1 MKPLLI
7 LFFMIFAAHSKANL
21 HLAPPDFNIPEGR
34 AVFVDFTDSH
44 HQIVFD
50 GKKRRAT
57 ATSTIT
63 FFNTKPGMP
72 IFDLVETPSLVEIDG
87 VAVEQKLISLPGGES
102 EVRIAL
108 KRLEPGVHTLKVV
121 NRIKR
126 NVRFS
131 LFRNVKAG
139 FWIRDLK
146 SRMFWEQYLP
156 VNLEY
161 DQHPRTMDIEF
172 KGRKIHN
179 QALYANGKVERTSV
193 NTWRIEYPAWYTVS
207 APYFHTFRAGSKPT
221 STFNLTSIDGRQIP
235 ITIYTQFPWRVSTF
249 VRDTVK
255 VFHEL
260 EADYGPWPNEF
271 FIAYGSGFG
280 GMEHAGATQTS
291 LGALDHEMLHCYFA
305 KGVLPANGNTGWIDE
320 AIARWRD
327 DGYPTRYA
335 PGVPANLAGRS
346 IYARNTNSQAYAHGS
361 HFLSYLDSMMQ
372 NVGGMKAFLRGY
384 FQAYKYTLVTTDHF
398 INNLEFFTGMSLRQM
413 FQDNVFT
420 ATPEKSLEMHGDHAH
435 PEMTDEMLEALL

>member
-1 MKPLLI
+1 MKPFLI
-7 LFFMIFAAHSKANL
+7 LIFMIFAAQSWANL

-44 HQIVFD
+44 HHIVFD
-50 GKKRRAT
+50 GKKRKAI

-72 IFDLVETPSLVEIDG
+72 IFDLLETPSLVEIDG
-87 VAVEQKLISLPGGES
+87 EAVGQKLINLPGGES
-102 EVRIAL
+102 EVRVVL
-108 KRLEPGVHTLKVV
+108 KHLAPGVHTLKVV
-121 NRIKR
+121 NEIKK
-126 NVRFS
+126 NVRFT

-161 DQHPRTMDIEF
+161 DQHARTMDIEF

-179 QALYANGKVERTSV
+179 QAVHANGKVERTSV

-207 APYFHTFRAGSKPT
+207 APYFHTLKVGSKPT
-221 STFNLTSIDGRQIP
+221 VNFNVKSIDGRNVP
-235 ITIYTQFPWRVSTF
+235 FTIYTSFPWRVSTF
-249 VRDTVK
+249 TKEAIK

-260 EADYGPWPNEF
+260 ESDYGPYPHDSL
-271 FIAYGSGFG
+271 IAYGSGFG

-291 LGALDHEMLHCYFA
+291 LGALDHEMLHFYFA
-305 KGVLPANGNTGWIDE
+305 KGVLPANGNAGWIDE

-413 FQDNVFT
+413 FIENVFT
-420 ATPEKSLEMHGDHAH
+420 PTPEKTLEMHGDHAH
-435 PEMTDEMLEALL
+435 PEMTEEMLEALL